1 MQSSETVGQTRY
13 KHLKSLNETISKFVE
28 KLFEFIRLFKDTLT
42 LYFVGQGIK
51 I

>member
-1 MQSSETVGQTRY
+1 MQSSETVGQTRF

-28 KLFEFIRLFKDTLT
+28 NLLEYMILFKDTLT